1 MPNSAPAASNTAQ
14 SQPPGSAPPS
24 DRTWKV
30 ADATQTQPQATLSA
44 SISLVSNSAAQ
55 PQPLTLPQQ
64 PVLASHTAQTIVHPM
79 IDADTA
85 HASEHPATTNPT
97 AQTHIQQSPTTASIH
112 PTATQS
118 EKQFLTDRN
127 LDTVSITYANQQ
139 SIYAAATSE
148 AHATTQPHDQSVA
161 DGTLNLPSNTQT
173 LRPVIAAATVNTSC
187 AATQSGLRAPS
198 VDPYANTETTAQM
211 PLQAATA
218 ASDTPSSR
226 KRAAQTD
233 SRVASS
239 ASKLF
244 KTEPA
249 ATPGTQSNIVLGSL
263 ATVADTSNAVASPD
277 MVETVTETPT
287 SHLVL
292 LVRLASQA
300 AVSEGMLPIGKNT
313 AGLDNLPAEGHAKQP
328 A

>member
-1 MPNSAPAASNTAQ
+1 MPNSAPAASVTAQ
-14 SQPPGSAPPS
+14 SQPPGSAPPL

-44 SISLVSNSAAQ
+44 STSLVSNSAS
-55 PQPLTLPQQ
+55 QPLTLPQQ
-64 PVLASHTAQTIVHPM
+64 PLLASHTAQTTMHPM

-85 HASEHPATTNPT
+85 HASEHPATINPT
-97 AQTHIQQSPTTASIH
+97 AQTHIQESPISASNH
-112 PTATQS
+112 PTATQP

-127 LDTVSITYANQQ
+127 FDTISIMCASQQ

-173 LRPVIAAATVNTSC
+173 LRPVIAAAAVNTPC

-198 VDPYANTETTAQM
+198 VDPSANTEMTAQM

-233 SRVASS
+233 SQVASS

-244 KTEPA
+244 KTEAA
-249 ATPGTQSNIVLGSL
+249 ATPGAQSNIVLGSL
-263 ATVADTSNAVASPD
+263 ATVADTSPNAVASPD

-287 SHLVL
+287 SNLVPL
-292 LVRLASQA
+292 LKLASQA
-300 AVSEGMLPIGKNT
+300 AVSEGMLPTGKNT